1 MTYLIAIA
9 AIFVFLV
16 WRGRVGRVLKGAE
29 WRVAAAVSSV
39 GLFAAAGFEALRG
52 GEVPAVILLVVGLI
66 LVGTARWPRVRR
78 PASSDTGGAMSL
90 AEARA
95 TLGIGPA
102 ATEAEIRAAY
112 SRLIRVA
119 HPDKGGTAGLAAQLN
134 AARDRLL
141 KG

>member
-9 AIFVFLV
+9 AIFIFLV

-29 WRVAAAVSSV
+29 WRAAAAISSI

-52 GEVPAVILLVVGLI
+52 GGVPAIILLIVGLI
-66 LVGTARWPRVRR
+66 LVGTARWPRLRTVVSE
-78 PASSDTGGAMSL
+78 PTGAMSL

-95 TLGIGPA
+95 TLGVGPG
-102 ATEAEIRAAY
+102 ATEAEIRAAHA
-112 SRLIRVA
+112 RLIRVA
-119 HPDKGGTAGLAAQLN
+119 HPDHGGTSGLAAQLN